1 MAQSFIIFWSLIVSS
16 SRTKFNFLLP
26 LLIACDVNGLPEKS
40 LADNPEDL
48 TDTQIE
54 ELINSA
60 GMSQLE
66 AEALEEEM
74 YDLLD
79 ECLDGNEEACDD
91 LSKIIEEL
99 EDDSEDDEDDDSE
112 ENEDEE
118 NEDEENDESEEG
130 EGNNENAPELEF

>member
-1 MAQSFIIFWSLIVSS
+1 M
-16 SRTKFNFLLP
+16 
-26 LLIACDVNGLPEKS
+26 NGLPEKS

-118 NEDEENDESEEG
+118 NEDEENEDEENDESEEG